1 MGSKWGISKTMGQL
15 FALLYVNSKPCNM
28 EEIMEALDISRGN
41 ASMSLRSLIDWK
53 IVKKI
58 NVEKTRKDYYE
69 AEADIFRFAQ
79 FIVQKRR
86 EIELI
91 PVQNKLEEISNLAID
106 SIDKLD
112 PESLEQEKEFIK
124 KIQDIHEIT
133 SLANDMIDFVLPYL
147 DMKMIEDSQKFGIG
161 AMIMNYL
168 INPKK
173 SDE

>member
-1 MGSKWGISKTMGQL
+1 MGSKWEISKTMGQL

-69 AEADIFRFAQ
+69 AEADIFTFAQ
-79 FIVQKRR
+79 FILEKRR

-106 SIDKLD
+106 SIDGKN
-112 PESLEQEKEFIK
+112 PENSEQEREFIK
-124 KIQDIHEIT
+124 KIQDIHEVT
-133 SLANDMIDFVLPYL
+133 AMANDMIDFILPYL
-147 DMKMIEDSQKFGIG
+147 SMKMLEDSQQFGVG

-173 SDE
+173 NDE